1 MPSHLHP
8 RSRLTTSLFGT
19 TLLISFLIVGM
30 PHILPC
36 PAPRIAFADAEISE
50 DDRRRR
56 RRRRRRRLKAISTE
70 SEEDLDECLGE
81 VDDEKTSMGNR
92 AHECPVPKPS
102 GRFGKV
108 LGFAQA
114 KTTKNNESSCRF
126 QIEARDSER

>member
-36 PAPRIAFADAEISE
+36 PAPRIAFAEAEISE

-56 RRRRRRRLKAISTE
+56 QRRNAISTE
-70 SEEDLDECLGE
+70 SEEDSDECLGE
-81 VDDEKTSMGNR
+81 VDDEKTSMVNR
-92 AHECPVPKPS
+92 GHECPVPKPS

-108 LGFAQA
+108 LGFAQGK
-114 KTTKNNESSCRF
+114 KTKINESSCRF